1 MAVRI
6 AVVDSNTLSRLG
18 MSTLVADQPDLT
30 VVAQAGSA
38 ADATQLV
45 AAHRPNVVII
55 DSALAD
61 RGALRLARELRD
73 RHATLGIVV
82 LAGPGEDEI
91 LFQALDTG
99 ASAFVE
105 KTAAPGEIL
114 GAIRHA
120 AVAATS
126 FIATGLV
133 GALSRRR
140 DNQSRFALSPREHEV
155 LKLLRDNMSI
165 PAVART
171 LYVSTSTAK
180 TYVSRLYD
188 KLGASSRAQAL
199 MIALSHG
206 LIDYDT
212 LSSVG

>member
-1 MAVRI
+1 MSVRI
-6 AVVDSNTLSRLG
+6 AIVDSNTLCRLG
-18 MSTLVADQPDLT
+18 LSTLIADQADLT
-30 VVAQAGSA
+30 LVGKAGSA
-38 ADATQLV
+38 AEARPIM
-45 AAHRPNVVII
+45 AAHHPDVVII
-55 DSALAD
+55 DSALPD
-61 RGALRLARELRD
+61 RDGLRLARELRD
-73 RHATLGIVV
+73 RHPSLGIVV
-82 LAGPGEDEI
+82 LAGQGEDDV

-105 KTAAPGEIL
+105 KNAPSGEIL

-133 GALSRRR
+133 GALRRR
-140 DNQSRFALSPREHEV
+140 GDNQSRFALSPREHEV

-180 TYVSRLYD
+180 TYVSRLYE

-199 MIALSHG
+199 MIALRHG
-206 LIDYDT
+206 LIDYDALT
-212 LSSVG
+212 SAS

>member
-6 AVVDSNTLSRLG
+6 AVVDGNTLSRLG
-18 MSTLVADQPDLT
+18 LSTLVADQPDLT
-30 VVAQAGSA
+30 VVAKTGSVAEA
-38 ADATQLV
+38 AQMVATY
-45 AAHRPNVVII
+45 RPNVVII
-55 DSALAD
+55 DSAPGD
-61 RGALRLARELRD
+61 RAALRLARELRAQ
-73 RHATLGIVV
+73 HATLGIVV
-82 LAGPGEDEI
+82 LAGQGEDDI

-105 KTAAPGEIL
+105 KTARPGEIL

-120 AVAATS
+120 AVAANS

-188 KLGASSRAQAL
+188 KLGASSRGQAL
-199 MIALSHG
+199 MIALSNG
-206 LIDYDT
+206 LIDYDA
-212 LSSVG
+212 LASVS

>member
-6 AVVDSNTLSRLG
+6 AIVDTNTLSQIGL
-18 MSTLVADQPDLT
+18 STLVTGQPDLT
-30 VVAQAGSA
+30 LVGRAASA
-38 ADATQLV
+38 TEARAMV
-45 AAHRPNVVII
+45 AALQPDVVII
-55 DSALAD
+55 DLPLPERDGLFLA
-61 RGALRLARELRD
+61 GELRD
-73 RHATLGIVV
+73 QHPRLGIVV
-82 LAGPGEDEI
+82 LAGQGEDDV
-91 LFQALDTG
+91 LFQALETG

-105 KTAAPGEIL
+105 KSAPPGEIL

-140 DNQSRFALSPREHEV
+140 DNQSRFALSPREREV

-165 PAVART
+165 PAIART
-171 LYVSTSTAK
+171 LYVSTSTVK
-180 TYVSRLYD
+180 THVSRLYD

-212 LSSVG
+212 LTSAS